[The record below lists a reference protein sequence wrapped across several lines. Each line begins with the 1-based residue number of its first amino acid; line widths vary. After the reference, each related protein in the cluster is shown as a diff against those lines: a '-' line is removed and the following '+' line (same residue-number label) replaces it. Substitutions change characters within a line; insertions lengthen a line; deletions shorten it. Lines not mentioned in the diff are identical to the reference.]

1 MSYLASKGSE
11 QTIKTFR
18 NHGCK
23 GELFGVKVGD
33 LKPLQ
38 KKIKVNHQLA
48 NELYESRNSDAQY
61 LAGLIADPKL
71 FTEEQFENWANGASW
86 HMISDYV
93 LAWNLAESPLC
104 WQIATKWIDSEDEQ
118 RKTAAWSAMASNIGI
133 TDNDQLNFEELE
145 RLLDKIQREILTSED
160 RVRYTMNTFLIAL
173 GGGIP
178 QFTDKCIALG
188 EQLGK
193 LQVNMGKTACT
204 VPFAPQYILTMK
216 DMGRIG
222 KKKKTAK
229 C

>member
-1 MSYLASKGSE
+1 
-11 QTIKTFR
+11 
-18 NHGCK
+18 
-23 GELFGVKVGD
+23 
-33 LKPLQ
+33 
-38 KKIKVNHQLA
+38 
-48 NELYESRNSDAQY
+48 
-61 LAGLIADPKL
+61 
-71 FTEEQFENWANGASW
+71 
-86 HMISDYV
+86 
-93 LAWNLAESPLC
+93 
-104 WQIATKWIDSEDEQ
+104 
-118 RKTAAWSAMASNIGI
+118 MASNIGI

-204 VPFAPQYILTMK
+204 VPFAPQYILKMK